1 MSEKPLIGV
10 PAMSSSRVNGL
21 RHSGSVVAD
30 AVLRAIA
37 RAGGE
42 PVIIP
47 PVVTSGLLSHV
58 DGIVLPGGS
67 DIDPRRYGQEPDETY
82 AGTDFADQDDA
93 DSRAIAAAV
102 EQGIPTLLIC
112 RGLQLWNVERGGSLY
127 QHWPDA
133 GVDHVG
139 AVHAV
144 EVTEGSR
151 LSDALG
157 LAGAVDVSS
166 YHHQAIDRLGEGLQV
181 TARSSD
187 GCIEAVEDPS
197 HAIVAVQWHP
207 EDRAETEPVD
217 SALFAWVVAQAR
229 DRRHRRIGAAV

>member
-1 MSEKPLIGV
+1 MSERPFIAV
-10 PAMSSSRVNGL
+10 PAMSSAKVNGL

-37 RAGGE
+37 LAGGE
-42 PVIIP
+42 PIVIP
-47 PVVTSGLLSHV
+47 PVLDSGLLSHV

-82 AGTDFADQDDA
+82 AGTDFADQDQA
-93 DSRAIAAAV
+93 DSRAIAAAE
-102 EQGIPTLLIC
+102 EQGLPTLLIC

-127 QHWPDA
+127 QHWPEA
-133 GVDHVG
+133 EVAHVG
-139 AVHAV
+139 AVHPI
-144 EVTEGSR
+144 EVAQCSR
-151 LSDALG
+151 LSEALG
-157 LAGAVDVSS
+157 LSGAADVSS

-181 TARSSD
+181 TARAAD
-187 GCIEAVEDPS
+187 GCIEAVEDPN

-207 EDRAETEPVD
+207 EDRAETEAID

-229 DRRHRRIGAAV
+229 ERMRSRLGAAV

>member
-1 MSEKPLIGV
+1 MSERPLIGV
-10 PAMSSSRVNGL
+10 PAMSSAKVNGL
-21 RHSGSVVAD
+21 RYSGSVVAD

-37 RAGGE
+37 AAGGE
-42 PVIIP
+42 PVVVP
-47 PVVTSGLLSHV
+47 PVLDSGLLSRV

-82 AGTDFADQDDA
+82 AGTDFADQDRADA
-93 DSRAIAAAV
+93 KAIAAAE

-112 RGLQLWNVERGGSLY
+112 RGLQLWNVERGGSLF
-127 QHWPDA
+127 QHWPEA
-133 GVDHVG
+133 GVGHVG

-151 LSDALG
+151 LADALG
-157 LAGAVDVSS
+157 RAGAVDVSS

-181 TARSSD
+181 TARASD
-187 GCIEAVEDPS
+187 GCIEAVEDPN

-217 SALFAWVVAQAR
+217 SALFHWVVAQAR
-229 DRRHRRIGAAV
+229 DRMHSRIGAAV